1 MMDQTR
7 GPFHEKSLPN
17 KLMSGKVSLAYSV
30 NSGPLAL
37 LSSGG
42 SEVRT
47 HHWACLSV
55 LQEM

>member
-1 MMDQTR
+1 MTDQTR
-7 GPFHEKSLPN
+7 GPFHQRSLPN
-17 KLMSGKVSLAYSV
+17 KLMSGKVSLAYLD
-30 NSGPLAL
+30 SGPLAL